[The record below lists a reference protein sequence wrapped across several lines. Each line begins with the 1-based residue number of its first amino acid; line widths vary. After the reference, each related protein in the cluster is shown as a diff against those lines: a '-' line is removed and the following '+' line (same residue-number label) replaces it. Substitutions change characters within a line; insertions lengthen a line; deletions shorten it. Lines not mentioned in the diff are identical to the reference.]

1 MGLVRLAVADPALD
15 LLRGLPLH
23 GAGDVAVD
31 IDGSRRGDMSD
42 DGGERFHVHTVLQR
56 GGGEGMAQVV
66 EADVLA
72 LRPHQ
77 YFFHLS
83 IDALRIQR
91 SVFFYR
97 RGKHPAGIRPL
108 LQLPQ
113 HGQHRRRQDHHPV
126 RAFRLRR
133 RYMQR
138 TRHMNDLPLDVELAG
153 AQIQIVPL
161 QGADLAPPH
170 AGRQLQQHHLVEAVL
185 LRLDQ
190 KPLHLLVGEHLH
202 LPRLLR
208 RQLAA
213 DGGIHADQPL
223 GLRLLQRD
231 PAGGVAGTHHAVGQA
246 GAVKIT
252 TDTPPVPFQL
262 RVELLEITL
271 RQLAERDFSNARDD
285 VIVDPILVA
294 LLCRDPQAGL
304 GPGLVP
310 QVDPLAEGHV
320 RLCSAGDNTALHFE
334 FFQLFLTDRL

>member
-1 MGLVRLAVADPALD
+1 
-15 LLRGLPLH
+15 
-23 GAGDVAVD
+23 
-31 IDGSRRGDMSD
+31 MSD
-42 DGGERFHVHTVLQR
+42 DGRERFHVHAVLQG
-56 GGGEGMAQVV
+56 GGGEGVAQIV
-66 EADVLA
+66 EANVLA
-72 LRPHQ
+72 LCPYQ

-97 RGKHPAGIRPL
+97 RGEHPARVRPL
-108 LQLPQ
+108 PQLPQ
-113 HGQHRRRQDHHPV
+113 HSQHRGRQDHDPV
-126 RAFRLRR
+126 RTFRLRR
-133 RYMQR
+133 RLVKR
-138 TRHMNDLPLDVELAG
+138 TRHVDHLPLNMELAG

-161 QGADLAPPH
+161 QGANLAATH
-170 AGRQLQQHHLVEAVL
+170 TGRQLEEHHLVEAVL

-190 KPLHLLVGEHLH
+190 KSLHLLVGEHLH

-231 PAGGVAGTHHAVGQA
+231 PAGGVTGAYHAIRQA
-246 GAVKIT
+246 GAVEIAA
-252 TDTPPVPFQL
+252 DTPPVPFQL